1 MTEETVETAD
11 WSYPTRIAV
20 GAGRIRELADGC
32 HQLGMRAP
40 LLVTDPGLAALPFIS
55 DVKARCAEAGLRIE
69 SFSDVQGN
77 PTRQNVEDGVEIFT
91 AGQHDG
97 VIAMGG
103 GSALDAGKAIAFLS
117 GQQRSL
123 WDFEDLDDNWSR
135 AREDGIA
142 PIIAIPTTAGTG
154 SEVGRVS
161 VITDTAEKRKRLIFH
176 PRILPSFVILDAELT
191 LTLPAHLTA
200 ATGMDA
206 LSHNLEAY
214 CSPRFHPMADG
225 IAQEGIRRIVQYLPR
240 AVADGNDLKARTQL
254 LVASTMGATAFQ
266 KGLGAMHALAH
277 PLGARYNAHHG
288 LLNAILMPYVL
299 QANRSA
305 IAGKLTDLTRA
316 LDIANP
322 GFDAFFERVMA
333 LREQIEIPKR
343 LNDIGIDATESALIG
358 ELAVVDPPAA
368 TNPVTFSAE
377 QYSALFCDAVEGNLA
392 P

>member
-1 MTEETVETAD
+1 MTEEIVEIAD

-32 HQLGMRAP
+32 HQLGMQAP

-69 SFSDVQGN
+69 SFTDVQGN
-77 PTRQNVEDGVEIFT
+77 PTRQNVEDGVEIFM

-97 VIAMGG
+97 VIAIGG

-176 PRILPSFVILDAELT
+176 PRILPSLVILDAELT
-191 LTLPAHLTA
+191 LSLPAHLTA

-305 IAGKLTDLTRA
+305 IAGKLTDLARA

-322 GFDAFFERVMA
+322 SFDAFFERVMV
-333 LREQIEIPKR
+333 LRGQIEIPER
-343 LNDIGIDATESALIG
+343 LLDIGIDATESVLIG
-358 ELAVVDPPAA
+358 ELAVLDPPAA
-368 TNPVTFSAE
+368 TNPVTFSAG

-392 P
+392 S

>member
-1 MTEETVETAD
+1 MTEEIVEIAD

-32 HQLGMRAP
+32 HQLGMQAP

-69 SFSDVQGN
+69 SFTDVQGN
-77 PTRQNVEDGVEIFT
+77 PTRQNVEDGVEIFM

-97 VIAMGG
+97 VIAIGG

-176 PRILPSFVILDAELT
+176 PRILPSLVILDAELT
-191 LTLPAHLTA
+191 LSLPAHLTA

-305 IAGKLTDLTRA
+305 IAGKLTDLARA

-322 GFDAFFERVMA
+322 SFDAFFELVMV
-333 LREQIEIPKR
+333 LRGQIEIPER
-343 LNDIGIDATESALIG
+343 LLDIGIDATESVLIG
-358 ELAVVDPPAA
+358 ELAVLDPPAA
-368 TNPVTFSAE
+368 TNPVTFSAG

-392 P
+392 S

>member
-32 HQLGMRAP
+32 HQLGIRAP

-135 AREDGIA
+135 AREGGIA